1 MSVEAI
7 VSVLAP
13 PGTGRLRA
21 SSTPDLIA
29 LTRRGMPASILTQ
42 LAATLGVDRKEVAK
56 LLHIS
61 ERTLSRR
68 MRENATLT
76 AHESDRAVRLARIL
90 AFAGDMIGNP
100 EKAARWLQT
109 PNIALEGSRPI
120 ELLDTDTGVEAVRN
134 VLGRI
139 AYGVY
144 S

>member
-1 MSVEAI
+1 MTVEEL
-7 VSVLAP
+7 VSVLVP
-13 PGTGRLRA
+13 PETGELKPDT
-21 SSTPDLIA
+21 TPDLIA

-42 LAATLGVDRKEVAK
+42 LAVMLSVDRKEVAK

-76 AHESDRAVRLARIL
+76 AQESDRAVRLARIL
-90 AFAGDMIGNP
+90 AFANDMIGNP
-100 EKAARWLQT
+100 EKATRWLQT
-109 PNIALEGSRPI
+109 PNRALEGSRPI
-120 ELLDTDTGVEAVRN
+120 ELLDTDAGVEAVRN